1 MLILGGVFERHPDL
15 KVVCVE
21 ADAGWAPHYMFRMDT
36 LYERHHSW
44 VLAAGAVAA
53 AVASTSGTTCT

>member
-1 MLILGGVFERHPDL
+1 M
-15 KVVCVE
+15 E

-44 VLAAGAVAA
+44 VLAARLSRPPSAYFRDNVYLTFQDDR
-53 AVASTSGTTCT
+53 SPSKRSI